1 MKLLTIRFEESVD
14 ITQLPKGT
22 PVNISDGTIVLN
34 GTVMS
39 LTDLEDPPEAE
50 LVPHIHPGV
59 GTVDVNIG
67 PAVATP

>member
-1 MKLLTIRFEESVD
+1 MKLLTIRFEEATD

-22 PVNISDGTIVLN
+22 EVNISDGTIVLN
-34 GTVMS
+34 GTIMI
-39 LTDLEDPPEAE
+39 LTDIEELPDAD

-59 GTVDVNIG
+59 GTVEVNIG